1 MKRLRISVAMCT
13 YNGAGFLS
21 EQLDSIAAQTRLPEE
36 LVICDDC
43 STDETVEVVNAFA
56 RRACISVH
64 LKINESTLGATKNF
78 EKAIGLCHGDIIA
91 LADQDDVWKPQ
102 KLLRIVD
109 ALERNPQCLL
119 VFSDGKCVDRDG
131 LELGF
136 TLWDKCQRVNIH
148 RLLWGGEPQLKV
160 LLKRDLVTGAT
171 SAMRRN
177 LFENAIPIPDIWL
190 HDAWLAAV
198 AAAENK
204 ISGINESLIHYRLH
218 GNQQVG
224 VGHRKLG
231 KLLRSKLERGKQ
243 EELKKFQ
250 VLRDF
255 LRGKANPGLQA
266 ELDSKIR
273 HLEMRSSLS
282 PNVFRRFIQIGEE
295 ALSGRYH
302 KFSSG
307 LQSIILDGIRS

>member
-1 MKRLRISVAMCT
+1 MDRSQVSVALCT
-13 YNGAGFLS
+13 YNGAAFLS
-21 EQLDSIAAQTRLPEE
+21 EQLDSIAAQTRLPGE

-43 STDETVEVVNAFA
+43 STDETVEIVRAFA
-56 RRACISVH
+56 RIARPFVR
-64 LKINESTLGATKNF
+64 LKINESNLGATKNF
-78 EKAIGLCHGDIIA
+78 EQAIGLCQGDVIA

-102 KLLRIVD
+102 KLQRIVE
-109 ALERNPQCLL
+109 ALEKSPQCIL
-119 VFSDGKCVDRDG
+119 VFSDGECIDDDG
-131 LELGF
+131 SELGF

-148 RLLWGGEPQLKV
+148 RLLWGGEPQLSV

-171 SAMRRN
+171 SAMRRE
-177 LFENAIPIPDIWL
+177 LLENALPIPNIWL

-198 AAAENK
+198 AAAQNK
-204 ISGINESLIHYRLH
+204 ISAINESLIQYRLH

-231 KLLRSKLERGKQ
+231 KLVRSKLERGKR
-243 EELKKFQ
+243 EELRKFQ

-255 LRGKANPGLQA
+255 LRTKINPGLQA

-282 PNVFRRFIQIGEE
+282 PNVFSRFIQIGAE